1 MDQLKALPTSS
12 PTEKVHSL
20 LGRLSSLS
28 QSTARA
34 EGQVTLLRDQID
46 AATTGARHA
55 FEAHELLDRVLVT
68 LVELEQ
74 EWRRSAERTLTA
86 HASRGLSLVFGED
99 LRLSVETKTVRD
111 MTSMV
116 LKLKENGVELD
127 DIVEST
133 GGSRVAVLDML
144 LNLMFLVSVTPKLE
158 QLMVMDEPFG
168 SIEQAH
174 LPALGQLLREI
185 HEQRGVQFIIVSQDS
200 ALVDAADV
208 VYEVK
213 DGGVRLIKSREE
225 SRG

>member
-1 MDQLKALPTSS
+1 MR
-12 PTEKVHSL
+12 SL

-34 EGQVTLLRDQID
+34 EGQVALLNDQIE
-46 AATTGARHA
+46 AANAGAHHA
-55 FEAHELLDRVLVT
+55 FTAHELLDRVLVT

-116 LKLKENGVELD
+116 LKLQENGIELD

-133 GGSRVAVLDML
+133 GSSRVAVLDML
-144 LNLMFLVSVTPKLE
+144 LNLMFLFSVTPKLE
-158 QLMVMDEPFG
+158 LLMVMDEPFG
-168 SIEQAH
+168 SVEQAH

-185 HEQRGVQFIIVSQDS
+185 HEQRGVQSLIASHETELI
-200 ALVDAADV
+200 DAADV

-213 DGGVRLIKSREE
+213 DGGVRLIKSRQEA
-225 SRG
+225 RG

>member
-1 MDQLKALPTSS
+1 M
-12 PTEKVHSL
+12 
-20 LGRLSSLS
+20 GRLSLLS

-34 EGQVTLLRDQID
+34 EGQVSLLNEQIQD
-46 AATTGARHA
+46 AHRREGRA
-55 FEAHELLDRVLVT
+55 FKLHELLDRVLVT
-68 LVELEQ
+68 LVEVEQ

-86 HASRGLSLVFGED
+86 HASRGLSLVFGQD
-99 LRLSVETKTVRD
+99 LRLTVETKTVRD

-144 LNLMFLVSVTPKLE
+144 LNLMFLVSVTPRLE

-168 SIEQAH
+168 SVEQAH

-185 HEQRGVQFIIVSQDS
+185 HEQRGVQFIIVSHETE
-200 ALVDAADV
+200 LMDAADV
-208 VYEVK
+208 VYEVR
-213 DGGVRLIKSREE
+213 DGGVRLIKSGQEA
-225 SRG
+225 RG